1 MKAIENYLS
10 GFDSPY
16 TIFDKTQA
24 LGLYKPRDPFAN
36 KGNFGHVLLMAG
48 GYGKI
53 GAALLAS
60 NACLAAGA
68 GLLTTW
74 IPSCGYNILQTAI
87 PEAMVSTDDNE
98 FHLSSF
104 PSNLE
109 LFQAAAIGPGIGT
122 HNETEYMLKNFLH
135 SFHHALVLDADALN
149 IISRSKNLL
158 ALLHPFTIITP
169 HPKEFDRL
177 FGASPNDLS
186 RIELAKKMA
195 AQHRI
200 IIVLKG
206 HFTTVLSPD
215 GHISVN
221 NSGNAGMAKGGSG
234 DALTGIIAAL
244 LARSFTPA
252 QAAALGVYLHGRA
265 GDIAAEIYSE
275 EAMLASD
282 LIHCIGKVFLEW
294 KQDRVHQP

>member
-16 TIFDKTQA
+16 SIFDKTKA
-24 LGLYKPRDPFAN
+24 LGLYKPRNPFAN
-36 KGNFGHVLLMAG
+36 KGNFGHVLLLAG

-60 NACLAAGA
+60 KACLAAGA

-74 IPSCGYNILQTAI
+74 LPSCGYNILQTAI
-87 PEAMVSTDDNE
+87 PEAMIRTDDNE
-98 FHLSSF
+98 FHLTSF

-109 LFQAAAIGPGIGT
+109 SFQSAAIGPGIGT
-122 HNETEYMLKNFLH
+122 HDETEYMLKNFLH
-135 SFHHALVLDADALN
+135 SFRHALLLDADALN
-149 IISRSKNLL
+149 IISRSKSLL
-158 ALLHPFTIITP
+158 SELHPFTIITP

-177 FGASPNDLS
+177 FGTSPNELS

-195 AQHRI
+195 VEHRI

-206 HFTTVLSPD
+206 HFTMVLSPD

-221 NSGNAGMAKGGSG
+221 SSGNAGMAKGGSG
-234 DALTGIIAAL
+234 DALTGVIAAL
-244 LARSFTPA
+244 LAQSFAPA
-252 QAAALGVYLHGRA
+252 QAAALGVYLHGCA
-265 GDIAAEIYSE
+265 GDMAAGVYSE
-275 EAMLASD
+275 EAMLATD
-282 LIHCIGKVFLEW
+282 LIGCIGKVFLEW
-294 KQDRVHQP
+294 KRDRVHQP